1 MTAPRDNDIES
12 DLGFLH
18 RREGIELL
26 ERRSVPAACATF
38 LVFENGGVPCAS
50 SDGWKML
57 RVWRSSVSACGH
69 GRTGRSWAVESRT
82 RVLPWGRNR
91 GSMLGGL

>member
-1 MTAPRDNDIES
+1 MTAPRDNDVES

-38 LVFENGGVPCAS
+38 LVFENGGALCAWFE
-50 SDGWKML
+50 GWKML
-57 RVWRSSVSACGH
+57 RTLALIGECMWARSI
-69 GRTGRSWAVESRT
+69 WAV
-82 RVLPWGRNR
+82 
-91 GSMLGGL
+91 LGCREPYKGVTLG

>member
-1 MTAPRDNDIES
+1 MTAPRDNDVES

-38 LVFENGGVPCAS
+38 LVFENGGALCAWFE
-50 SDGWKML
+50 GWKML
-57 RVWRSSVSACGH
+57 
-69 GRTGRSWAVESRT
+69 
-82 RVLPWGRNR
+82 
-91 GSMLGGL
+91 